1 LSLSVLKM
9 NKESDNNANT
19 AMVADINAD
28 KTEMVENIAE
38 AKRLRQEANECF
50 KNEQY
55 ERAIELYSDALK
67 YTPSDPQLLGNRSL
81 ANLRIEL
88 YGSALADA
96 TSAIEIDKGYVKGYY
111 RRAQANMALGK
122 FKLALMDYEAVVK
135 VRPQDKDAKNKL
147 AECRRIVK
155 QLAFAKAISV
165 ETSEKSAVDS
175 INLESITVE
184 DDYEGPV
191 LEDGKVT
198 LEFLEK
204 LKETFKNQKRL
215 HKKFAF
221 SILIEIRKFFL
232 EEPTL
237 VDITVPKDK
246 KFTICG
252 DIHGQFYDL
261 LNIFEIN
268 GPPSEENPYLF
279 NGDFVDR
286 GSFSVETVFT
296 LFSYKLL
303 YPRHVFLSRGNH
315 ESELM
320 NRMYGFEGEVRS
332 KFSSQMAELFTEVFN
347 ALPLAHLINKRVLVM
362 HGGLFSEDGVT
373 LDDIRG
379 VSRFRQPPDEGLM
392 CELLWSDPQDGN
404 GRTASKRGVG
414 VQFGPNV
421 TKEFCKHNNLDYIVR
436 DTIGNKGAFIV
447 INGSDLTP
455 KFTTYDAVDHPKV
468 TPMAYANQFFAA
480 LQI

>member
-1 LSLSVLKM
+1 
-9 NKESDNNANT
+9 
-19 AMVADINAD
+19 MVADINVD
-28 KTEMVENIAE
+28 KTKMVENIAE

-55 ERAIELYSDALK
+55 ERAIELYTDALK
-67 YTPSDPQLLGNRSL
+67 YTPADPQLLGNRSL

-96 TSAIEIDKGYVKGYY
+96 TSAIEIDRGYVKGYY

-147 AECRRIVK
+147 VECRRIVK

-175 INLESITVE
+175 INLESIIVE
-184 DDYEGPV
+184 DDYDGPV

-198 LEFLEK
+198 LQFLEK

-221 SILIEIRKFFL
+221 NILIEIRKFFL

-268 GPPSEENPYLF
+268 G
-279 NGDFVDR
+279 
-286 GSFSVETVFT
+286 
-296 LFSYKLL
+296 
-303 YPRHVFLSRGNH
+303 NH

-332 KFSSQMAELFTEVFN
+332 KFSAQMAELFTEVFN
-347 ALPLAHLINKRVLVM
+347 TLPLAHLINKRVLVM

-404 GRTASKRGVG
+404 GRASSKRGVG
-414 VQFGPNV
+414 IQFGPNV

-436 DTIGNKGAFIV
+436 SHEVKPIGYEVAHDGKCITVFSAPNYWYVLKLFAYHFAVYHSVIHLSSVFSDTIGNKGAFIV
-447 INGSDLTP
+447 ITGSDLTP
-455 KFTTYDAVDHPKV
+455 KFTTYEAVDHPKV

>member
-1 LSLSVLKM
+1 MYYTL
-9 NKESDNNANT
+9 EET
-19 AMVADINAD
+19 GMVADINVD
-28 KTEMVENIAE
+28 KTKMVENIAE

-55 ERAIELYSDALK
+55 ERAIELYTDALK
-67 YTPSDPQLLGNRSL
+67 YTPADPQLLGNRSL

-96 TSAIEIDKGYVKGYY
+96 TSAIEIDRGYVKGYY

-147 AECRRIVK
+147 VECRRIVK

-175 INLESITVE
+175 INLESIIVE
-184 DDYEGPV
+184 DDYDGPV
-191 LEDGKVT
+191 LEDGK
-198 LEFLEK
+198 
-204 LKETFKNQKRL
+204 
-215 HKKFAF
+215 
-221 SILIEIRKFFL
+221 ILIEIRKFFL

-268 GPPSEENPYLF
+268 GAPSEENPYLF

-332 KFSSQMAELFTEVFN
+332 KFSAQMAELFTEVFN
-347 ALPLAHLINKRVLVM
+347 TLPLAHLINKRVLVM

-404 GRTASKRGVG
+404 GRASSKRGVG
-414 VQFGPNV
+414 IQFGPNV

-436 DTIGNKGAFIV
+436 SHEVKPIGYEVAHDGKCITVFSAPNYCDTIGNKGAFIV
-447 INGSDLTP
+447 ITGSDLTP
-455 KFTTYDAVDHPKV
+455 KFTTYEAVDHPKV

>member
-1 LSLSVLKM
+1 
-9 NKESDNNANT
+9 
-19 AMVADINAD
+19 
-28 KTEMVENIAE
+28 MVENIAE

-55 ERAIELYSDALK
+55 ERAIELYTDALK
-67 YTPSDPQLLGNRSL
+67 YTPADPQLLGNRSL

-96 TSAIEIDKGYVKGYY
+96 TSAIEIDRGYVKGYY

-147 AECRRIVK
+147 VECRRIVK

-175 INLESITVE
+175 INLESIIVE
-184 DDYEGPV
+184 DDYDGPV

-198 LEFLEK
+198 LQFLEK

-221 SILIEIRKFFL
+221 NILIEIRKFFL

-268 GPPSEENPYLF
+268 GAPSEENPYLF

-332 KFSSQMAELFTEVFN
+332 KFSAQMAELFTEMESRWMTFVVFRDSVN
-347 ALPLAHLINKRVLVM
+347 H
-362 HGGLFSEDGVT
+362 
-373 LDDIRG
+373 
-379 VSRFRQPPDEGLM
+379 
-392 CELLWSDPQDGN
+392 
-404 GRTASKRGVG
+404 RTKRGVG
-414 VQFGPNV
+414 IQFGPNV

-436 DTIGNKGAFIV
+436 SHEVKPIGYEVAHDGKCITVFSAPNYCDTIGNKGAFIV
-447 INGSDLTP
+447 ITGSDLTP
-455 KFTTYDAVDHPKV
+455 KFTTYEAVDHPKV

>member
-1 LSLSVLKM
+1 
-9 NKESDNNANT
+9 
-19 AMVADINAD
+19 
-28 KTEMVENIAE
+28 
-38 AKRLRQEANECF
+38 
-50 KNEQY
+50 
-55 ERAIELYSDALK
+55 
-67 YTPSDPQLLGNRSL
+67 
-81 ANLRIEL
+81 
-88 YGSALADA
+88 
-96 TSAIEIDKGYVKGYY
+96 
-111 RRAQANMALGK
+111 
-122 FKLALMDYEAVVK
+122 
-135 VRPQDKDAKNKL
+135 
-147 AECRRIVK
+147 
-155 QLAFAKAISV
+155 
-165 ETSEKSAVDS
+165 
-175 INLESITVE
+175 
-184 DDYEGPV
+184 
-191 LEDGKVT
+191 
-198 LEFLEK
+198 
-204 LKETFKNQKRL
+204 
-215 HKKFAF
+215 
-221 SILIEIRKFFL
+221 
-232 EEPTL
+232 
-237 VDITVPKDK
+237 
-246 KFTICG
+246 
-252 DIHGQFYDL
+252 
-261 LNIFEIN
+261 
-268 GPPSEENPYLF
+268 LF

-455 KFTTYDAVDHPKV
+455 KFTTYDAVDHPKLTMLHFSVSVLAMIFGAFCLTISLVNSSVLCPLNENWNSCGSSCEETCESIASGKDTPCTLQCVPGCFCVDGFIKSTFHALKMKSLKNAVPLVQKHAIQFPGDLKDLARGTALLVVFVRMGMYEV
-468 TPMAYANQFFAA
+468 TMDNAFHQKIVENLCGSACPATCDSIRSENTIPCTKECVSGCFCKSGYVRASTGECLAPEACGAHLGGCGPREEYRACGSACPASCESIKDLAPHACPAICVPGCFCKFPFVRGYDLRCIMPADC
-480 LQI
+480 